1 MDIGWIGIG
10 NMGKP
15 MAKNIQTYA
24 TKFTVNDLNQESAID
39 ILESGGNWA
48 NSPAECA
55 KGKDIIFMCLP
66 MPADVEKVCLEE
78 NGILEGIDSNTIV
91 IDSSTNSLSMVK
103 KLHKI
108 FADKGITF
116 MDCPVSGGVIG
127 AVKKDLCVMAG
138 GDKEIYNKIKPA
150 LDAMGDKVMYCGAT
164 GSGTICKLSHN
175 LFSGL
180 LMNIASEVLAS
191 GIKAGVDLSTL
202 LEAIS
207 KGASGKNPPLANWI
221 NATQN
226 DFAADE
232 YSFFLELG
240 AKDVKLA
247 CEMGRENKV
256 PMDMANILE
265 QNLIEILNRGWGRK
279 NSGILRKLI
288 AEKAGIEFEYA
299 PGGFA

>member
-256 PMDMANILE
+256 PMDMSNILE